1 MAWSWT
7 VVIVSALAVATLVA
21 LWRPTLALLLAGPAA
36 LAFFASF
43 AFTINHWGECEEGC
57 SGTERVFGWVN
68 SFFLCLAFS
77 LVLAG
82 GVALA
87 ATRDGRDTKS

>member
-7 VVIVSALAVATLVA
+7 VALVSALAVATLVA
-21 LWRPTLALLLAGPAA
+21 LWRPKLALLLAGPAA
-36 LAFFASF
+36 LAFLASA

-57 SGTERVFGWVN
+57 SGAEHVFGWLN
-68 SFFLCLAFS
+68 SFLLCLALSF
-77 LVLAG
+77 VLAG

-87 ATRDGRDTKS
+87 ATRGRRDY